1 MNSRKRFTIAW
12 LVFLGY
18 FAVGATTIGLTYLAL
33 PQPGEQDGFYL
44 AAKWIACGDLAD
56 YRQTFQHDWGPL
68 YPWMLAAIGRI
79 VGSTHLAGKFLTLFF
94 GSLLVALTYL
104 AGETIFGSRR
114 IAGTAVALLALNPI
128 YLYYATLASTDIS
141 AACFIFLGIYLAILA
156 ARSENR
162 WPPALLAG
170 LACGA
175 ACLIRYQ
182 AFAPGL
188 GLLIASAFL
197 PAPKKRPREV
207 FAAAFVLG
215 LILPPAIAGLTGLST
230 PGDFGGLSQI
240 KWKLI
245 EGLAEVSGGS
255 NALRSLFPGYARSL
269 LLLGWILGF
278 VPYLAL
284 IGLRRIPRS
293 LAADQR
299 VVLLLGLT
307 PLIAYFVGVG
317 WYPPPGQPEIRRLF
331 LLFLPPFSLALAAA
345 AQGRTASEKAKTLRH
360 RLPLVLTLGW
370 AVVFFLL
377 EFPYFDLPGGRPW
390 QRWLGLSGVYVQR
403 EYPPGEAAALDA
415 ARDWIRRAQP
425 GCAPVVTNSP
435 ATTVL
440 FPNAVFI
447 GYGVDL
453 TDETLNTLIRQRQ
466 RKPGYVMQTEVQGQ
480 NHLEPGP
487 LAGGVTLEQLTESP
501 GGIFYRLIPAE
512 ATVTP

>member
-1 MNSRKRFTIAW
+1 
-12 LVFLGY
+12 
-18 FAVGATTIGLTYLAL
+18 
-33 PQPGEQDGFYL
+33 
-44 AAKWIACGDLAD
+44 
-56 YRQTFQHDWGPL
+56 
-68 YPWMLAAIGRI
+68 
-79 VGSTHLAGKFLTLFF
+79 
-94 GSLLVALTYL
+94 
-104 AGETIFGSRR
+104 
-114 IAGTAVALLALNPI
+114 
-128 YLYYATLASTDIS
+128 
-141 AACFIFLGIYLAILA
+141 
-156 ARSENR
+156 
-162 WPPALLAG
+162 
-170 LACGA
+170 
-175 ACLIRYQ
+175 
-182 AFAPGL
+182 
-188 GLLIASAFL
+188 
-197 PAPKKRPREV
+197 
-207 FAAAFVLG
+207 
-215 LILPPAIAGLTGLST
+215 
-230 PGDFGGLSQI
+230 
-240 KWKLI
+240 
-245 EGLAEVSGGS
+245 
-255 NALRSLFPGYARSL
+255 